1 MTLIIKGD
9 DVLSTADITDISVL
23 LLLLLLSAFFSSA
36 ETAMT
41 TASKIRMRS
50 LADEGNKS
58 AQTMLKIMEQPQ
70 KMLSAI
76 LIGNNLVNISASSLA
91 TSLTMRIFGNRAVA
105 VSTGLLTL
113 VVLIFG
119 EITPKTMAALNAEKL
134 SLSYSGVI
142 WTLMRLMT
150 PVIIVVDYLSGLVL
164 RLFKSNTYE
173 QANTITEKDLR
184 TMVDAGHEDG
194 ALENTE
200 HKMISNV
207 FDFGVSLARDIMV
220 PRSEMIC
227 INSTDSYQAVRE
239 VFREEKLT
247 RLPVCG
253 ENRDDIVGIVNIKD
267 FMFYEDT
274 EHFRPADIMYEPYF
288 TFEYKKTSEL
298 MSEMRTHSISLAIVL
313 DEYGSVAGMI
323 TFEDLLE
330 ELVGEI
336 RDEFDEAEEDLIK
349 KTAPG
354 EYMIEGSVKLDDV
367 NEALG
372 TRLSS
377 DDYDSIAGF
386 IIGSLDHLPAIGE
399 TVVTE
404 DGCVLTVAEIDR
416 NRIARV
422 RLVLPSDFPGKP
434 DDVSDL

>member
-1 MTLIIKGD
+1 M
-9 DVLSTADITDISVL
+9 STTDITDLSVL

-41 TASKIRMRS
+41 TANKIRMRS
-50 LADEGNKS
+50 LAEEGNQK
-58 AQTMLKIMEQPQ
+58 AATMLKIMEQPQ

-91 TSLTMRIFGNRAVA
+91 TSLTMRLFGNRAVA

-113 VVLIFG
+113 LVLIFG

-134 SLSYSGVI
+134 SLSYSGLI
-142 WTLMRLMT
+142 WNLMRLMT
-150 PVIIVVDYLSGLVL
+150 PVIIIVDYLSGLVL
-164 RLFKSNTYE
+164 RLFKTNTYGPSD
-173 QANTITEKDLR
+173 TITEKDLR

-207 FDFGVSLARDIMV
+207 FDFGASLARDIMV

-227 INSTDSYQAVRE
+227 INSTDSYHE
-239 VFREEKLT
+239 VWEVIKREKLT

-253 ENRDDIVGIVNIKD
+253 EDRDDIVGILNIKD
-267 FMFYEDT
+267 FMFFEDP
-274 EHFRPADIMYEPYF
+274 EHFHPADAMYEPYF

-313 DEYGSVAGMI
+313 DEYGAVAGMI

-336 RDEFDEAEEDLIK
+336 RDEFDEDEEDLIK
-349 KTAPG
+349 ETEPG
-354 EYMIEGSVKLDDV
+354 EFMIEGSVKLDDV

-372 TRLSS
+372 TRLYSE
-377 DDYDSIAGF
+377 DYDSIAGF
-386 IIGSLDHLPAIGE
+386 IIGSLDHLPAMGE

-404 DGCVLTVAEIDR
+404 DGCTLTVAEIDR
-416 NRIARV
+416 NRIAKV
-422 RLVLPSDFPGKP
+422 RLLLPKAGGAEEKEGSQDRQTAP
-434 DDVSDL
+434 DPSE

>member
-1 MTLIIKGD
+1 M
-9 DVLSTADITDISVL
+9 STADITDLSVL
-23 LLLLLLSAFFSSA
+23 LLLLVLSAFFSSA

-41 TASKIRMRS
+41 TANKIRMRS
-50 LADEGNKS
+50 LAEEGNKK
-58 AQTMLKIMEQPQ
+58 AVTMLKIMEQPQ

-91 TSLTMRIFGNRAVA
+91 TSITMRLFGNRAVA

-142 WTLMRLMT
+142 WNLMRLMT
-150 PVIIVVDYLSGLVL
+150 PVIIIVDYLSGCVL

-173 QANTITEKDLR
+173 QSDMITEKDLR

-207 FDFGVSLARDIMV
+207 FDFGASLARDIMV

-227 INSTDSYQAVRE
+227 INSTDSYHE
-239 VFREEKLT
+239 VWEIFKNEKLT

-253 ENRDDIVGIVNIKD
+253 ENRDDIVGILNIKD
-267 FMFYEDT
+267 FMFYEDP
-274 EHFRPADIMYEPYF
+274 EHFRPSDIMYEPYF

-313 DEYGSVAGMI
+313 DEYGTVAGMI

-336 RDEFDEAEEDLIK
+336 RDEFDEDEEDLIK
-349 KTAPG
+349 ETAPG
-354 EYMIEGSVKLDDV
+354 EFMIEGSVKLDDV

-372 TRLSS
+372 TRLYSE
-377 DDYDSIAGF
+377 DYDSIAGY

-399 TVVTE
+399 TVETE
-404 DGCVLTVAEIDR
+404 DGCTLTVAEIER
-416 NRIARV
+416 NRIAKV
-422 RLVLPSDFPGKP
+422 RLLLPKAEAAKAPEKP
-434 DDVSDL
+434 QNQPPALDPVK